1 MNVMPAINQWGVSAL
16 IMLALTLSGGA
27 ELPPTTESTAEPAG
41 VPRPA
46 PVVLAPPAGA
56 TNAAGRPSPF
66 SAEISSDF
74 IKKVME
80 TSAKIEEAK
89 REIAERQVKLYATNS
104 QIKAYRTRMIELQ
117 KEINTILDA
126 DKELAE
132 LKMNRDLLWSTMP
145 AMPRGREGGGRLPRP
160 TGR

>member
-1 MNVMPAINQWGVSAL
+1 MPSSHQWIVGSL

-27 ELPPTTESTAEPAG
+27 ESPPATPATESAAQP
-41 VPRPA
+41 PA
-46 PVVLAPPAGA
+46 PVILAPPAGM
-56 TNAAGRPSPF
+56 TNAPGRPSPF

-89 REIAERQVKLYATNS
+89 RAIAEQQAKLYATS
-104 QIKAYRTRMIELQ
+104 PQIKAYRTRMIELQ